1 MPVSGDDI
9 YYIYH
14 DQKTNTFS
22 IEVDDNSDEIQGLIE
37 SILVIDARLKIE
49 DLSEKD
55 RTYLKKLR
63 KSKLQVLRKQYKAHA
78 LAGVLGNKLTE
89 KEKLLAEKK
98 IIEIQQKLN
107 RDSDEYYYGFND
119 ETDEYELRKEHSGS
133 QIIHK
138 VVAAILKLDEK
149 YKNTSTRSERKKITE
164 IKNAF
169 IEYLKRVGAYT
180 LADSLK

>member
-1 MPVSGDDI
+1 MKKIISG
-9 YYIYH
+9 
-14 DQKTNTFS
+14 
-22 IEVDDNSDEIQGLIE
+22 EVQDFIE

-78 LAGVLGNKLTE
+78 LTEVLDNKLTE
-89 KEKLLAEKK
+89 EEKLLAEKK
-98 IIEIQQKLN
+98 RIEIQQKLN
-107 RDSDEYYYGFND
+107 RDSDEFYYVFNA
-119 ETDEYELRKEHSGS
+119 ETDEYELRKDHPGS
-133 QIIHK
+133 QTIHK
-138 VVAAILKLDEK
+138 IVAAILKLDEK
-149 YKNTSTRSERKKITE
+149 YKNTQTKSEKKKTTE

-169 IEYLKRVGAYT
+169 IEYLRRVGAYT

>member
-22 IEVDDNSDEIQGLIE
+22 IEVDENLDEIQDFIE
-37 SILVIDARLKIE
+37 SILVIDARPKIE

-63 KSKLQVLRKQYKAHA
+63 KSKLRVLRKQYKAHS
-78 LAGVLGNKLTE
+78 LAEVLDNKLTE
-89 KEKLLAEKK
+89 KEKLLAQKK

-107 RDSDEYYYGFND
+107 RDSDEYCYVFND
-119 ETDEYELRKEHSGS
+119 EADEYELRKEHSGS
-133 QIIHK
+133 QIINQI
-138 VVAAILKLDEK
+138 VAAILKLDEK
-149 YKNTSTRSERKKITE
+149 YKNTSTRSERTKITE
-164 IKNAF
+164 IKNTF
-169 IEYLKRVGAYT
+169 IEYLNRVSAYI